1 MMKAIYLSGFAL
13 VIASAMMP
21 ASAALSDYANLVMIG
36 SIVAGSC
43 SIDTSSQGQKIT
55 IGDFPAGG
63 FSAVGDVTPAKSFS
77 IKIVNCSQQFSNST
91 ITFSGTQVS
100 GTGLLALS
108 DVSGAGNM
116 ASGVGVE
123 ILDSAMN
130 PVDLNKSLS
139 IGTLKTGATNTLN
152 YSLRYKATEIP
163 VKAGNASAI
172 MYFDVSY
179 K

>member
-1 MMKAIYLSGFAL
+1 
-13 VIASAMMP
+13 
-21 ASAALSDYANLVMIG
+21 
-36 SIVAGSC
+36 
-43 SIDTSSQGQKIT
+43 
-55 IGDFPAGG
+55 
-63 FSAVGDVTPAKSFS
+63 
-77 IKIVNCSQQFSNST
+77 
-91 ITFSGTQVS
+91 
-100 GTGLLALS
+100 
-108 DVSGAGNM
+108 M